1 MTNKNNAPAS
11 DPGGIDPDQT
21 NIHDASESGDSTPS
35 QDFNTSKPQSGHWKT
50 TDSAIDPPQAGSKS
64 PPDPRVSESKPLP
77 TTKPF
82 ENPVPEKL
90 GRFLIRKLLGRGG
103 FGEVYLAFDE
113 QLRREVAIKL
123 TFGSRVGPKAVKMF
137 LKEAQ
142 VLAEL
147 EHPNI
152 VPVYEIGTTE
162 RNDIFIVSK
171 LIDGM
176 DLATRIEKDRPSRE
190 LSLEIIAAVADA
202 LHYAHSK
209 GLVHRDVK
217 PANILLDKNDR
228 PYLGDF
234 GIALRETDQV
244 KEGEIF
250 GTPAYM
256 SPEQA
261 RGEGHRIDNR
271 SDIYSLGVVLYE
283 LLAGR
288 RPFKG
293 KTTQELLKQIQIG
306 EVRTPR
312 IFDATITSELERVCL
327 KALSRRPSDRFTI
340 AKDFADEIRWLVQN
354 QLSQGPSDTLRTPAV
369 DTKTDRVASDSGAK
383 QTSREDPAVAELDS
397 ANRTGPVVVPKGLR
411 SFDAGDADFFLELLP
426 GPFDRDGLPESIRFW
441 KTRIEATDIDK
452 TFRVGLVYGPS
463 GCGKSSL
470 MKAGL
475 LPMLSTRIE
484 RVYVEATPDDT
495 PARLLKELQKRIPD
509 LSATNL
515 ADALSMI
522 RRRKLVPSG
531 GKLLLVID
539 QFEQWLYAHDEYS
552 GQDLTNALLQC
563 DGETIQAIVMVRE
576 DFWVSVSRF
585 LRELDTPILERENSA
600 MVDLFDLNHAKK
612 VLSMFG
618 RAYEKLPEER
628 SQWSEPQ
635 KAFLT
640 QASEGLSENRKVISV
655 RLALFSEMMKSREWT
670 PASIEDVG
678 GMSGVGVT
686 FLEETFGQK
695 HAPIQYRQHQEAV
708 RGLLSALLPASG
720 TDIKGSMQS
729 VDSLKKAA
737 GYEDKPREFEEL
749 MEILDKNLR
758 LITPVDDSSGSETG
772 TTRSYQ
778 LAHDY
783 MVPSLREWLTQKQG
797 ETKKGRAELKLAERA
812 TTWAS
817 NPENRQLPTLWEWL
831 QIRRWTEKTKW
842 NKTESKVMGKATRFH
857 GTRLALLSSAFAL
870 LIASAM
876 GAKSWIDRR
885 ETEREQDAQV
895 AVLQSADVQ
904 RLPDELKKVSL
915 LRPGIDAKLEK
926 ATEATSED
934 SEERLKL
941 NVALVGS
948 SPKARKYIAD
958 RLPSA
963 QAAQVPIL
971 VSSLQPYADQQLKDK
986 YWSIAEERNAKS
998 LLPVASALASWDPTS
1013 ERWAGVSSTL
1023 VDQLV
1028 KENPLRVATWIETLR
1043 PAKDQLLIRLQNIVL
1058 NRGVSASSTE
1068 KGLALDMLE
1077 SYAEVVETLHELIVG
1092 GDPKVFATFFA
1103 KYQAFNKQALE
1114 KLQQE
1119 LIVKVPEFAPDNE
1132 TDPKRLAAIE
1142 RQANAA
1148 VALLR
1153 LEDPKPVYDF
1163 LTVDRDP
1170 EALSQFI
1177 YRIRGRQVSPSL
1189 LIKSFNELHAQ
1200 SVPDDSTKRQQH
1212 YYRLYGM
1219 ILGLGEYPLDQ
1230 LPSAERDGLLK
1241 TLATM
1246 YAEHPSRTIHS
1257 AVGWLLRRWGQDE
1270 SVRSVEEKE
1279 LAYDAT
1285 GAREWYVIQVDPRK
1299 DENSQ
1304 PEKPS
1309 EQEKTSIDLTAPIY
1323 FTMLVYPGG
1332 EFEMGDPGKQE
1343 TKNVP
1348 GPIAVSDREVTWRQF
1363 SAVDDDTHRKSWEKQ
1378 IQQQLGE
1385 RDLHPDEPVFGVNW
1399 FETVNYCGWLTEC
1412 KMPGEKNQCYVKK
1425 DLSGSDRKDKGW
1437 LSFRS
1442 NTDGAWEW
1450 PMNPNRGGFRLLTEA
1465 EWEYVARGGMETRY
1479 SFGSSESLLAEY
1491 GWFTDNSE
1499 EWSHR
1504 TRELRPS
1511 VAGVFDIHGNLWE
1524 WVDDWNTEGSGRVR
1538 RGGGWGI
1545 DAAHCVSA
1553 DRFGDAPGARSINLG
1568 FRVAL
1573 SPSGIPQSPEADK

>member
-1 MTNKNNAPAS
+1 MKQV
-11 DPGGIDPDQT
+11 QT
-21 NIHDASESGDSTPS
+21 
-35 QDFNTSKPQSGHWKT
+35 
-50 TDSAIDPPQAGSKS
+50 
-64 PPDPRVSESKPLP
+64 
-77 TTKPF
+77 
-82 ENPVPEKL
+82 
-90 GRFLIRKLLGRGG
+90 
-103 FGEVYLAFDE
+103 
-113 QLRREVAIKL
+113 
-123 TFGSRVGPKAVKMF
+123 
-137 LKEAQ
+137 
-142 VLAEL
+142 
-147 EHPNI
+147 
-152 VPVYEIGTTE
+152 
-162 RNDIFIVSK
+162 
-171 LIDGM
+171 
-176 DLATRIEKDRPSRE
+176 
-190 LSLEIIAAVADA
+190 
-202 LHYAHSK
+202 
-209 GLVHRDVK
+209 
-217 PANILLDKNDR
+217 
-228 PYLGDF
+228 
-234 GIALRETDQV
+234 
-244 KEGEIF
+244 
-250 GTPAYM
+250 
-256 SPEQA
+256 
-261 RGEGHRIDNR
+261 
-271 SDIYSLGVVLYE
+271 
-283 LLAGR
+283 
-288 RPFKG
+288 
-293 KTTQELLKQIQIG
+293 G

-312 IFDATITSELERVCL
+312 TFDATITRELERVCL
-327 KALSRRPSDRFTI
+327 KALARHPSDRFAI
-340 AKDFADEIRWLVQN
+340 AKDLSEEVRWLIQN
-354 QLSQGPSDTLRTPAV
+354 QLTSDNSNTLRTPAGAPNA
-369 DTKTDRVASDSGAK
+369 DRVGRDSGPHRTNSELPSAG
-383 QTSREDPAVAELDS
+383 ELDS
-397 ANRTGPVVVPKGLR
+397 ANRTGPLKVVPKGLR

-441 KTRIEATDIDK
+441 KSRIEATDIDK

-475 LPMLSTRIE
+475 LPRLSTRIE

-515 ADALSMI
+515 AEALSMI

-539 QFEQWLYAHDEYS
+539 QFEQWLYAQKSYANAE
-552 GQDLTNALLQC
+552 LTNALSQC

-576 DFWVSVSRF
+576 DFWISVSRF
-585 LRELDTPILERENSA
+585 LKELDIPIVERENSA
-600 MVDLFDLNHAKK
+600 MVDLFDLEHSKK
-612 VLSMFG
+612 VLAYFG
-618 RAYEKLPEER
+618 RAFERLPEDR
-628 SQWSEPQ
+628 SSWSEDQ
-635 KAFLT
+635 KAFLN
-640 QASEGLSENRKVISV
+640 QAVMGLSENDKVISV
-655 RLALFSEMMKSREWT
+655 RLALFAEMMKGKLWVPKT
-670 PASIEDVG
+670 IEDVG
-678 GMSGVGVT
+678 GISGVGVT

-783 MVPSLREWLTQKQG
+783 MVPSLREWLTQKQR

-812 TTWAS
+812 ATWGA
-817 NPENRQLPTLWEWL
+817 NPENKQLPTLLEWL
-831 QIRRWTEKTKW
+831 QIRRWTDKTKW
-842 NKTESKVMGKATRFH
+842 HKNESQVMAKANRFH
-857 GTRLALLSSAFAL
+857 RTRLALVSSAFAL

-885 ETEREQDAQV
+885 ETERAQDALV

-904 RLPDELKKVSL
+904 RLPDELKKVSR
-915 LRPGIDAKLEK
+915 LRPGIDLKLEK
-926 ATEATSED
+926 AIEATSGD
-934 SEERLKL
+934 NEERLKL
-941 NVALVGS
+941 NLALVGS
-948 SPKARKYIAD
+948 SPKALEFVAD
-958 RLPSA
+958 RLPGA
-963 QAAQVPIL
+963 EAAQVPVL
-971 VSSLQPYADQQLKDK
+971 VSSLQPYADQLKDK
-986 YWSIAEERNAKS
+986 YWAIVEENKANS
-998 LLPVASALASWDPTS
+998 LLPVASALALWDPTS
-1013 ERWAGVSSTL
+1013 DRWAGLSSTV

-1058 NRGVSASSTE
+1058 NRTGSASPAE
-1068 KGLALDMLE
+1068 KDLALGMLE
-1077 SYAEVVETLHELIVG
+1077 SYAEDFETLHELIVS

-1103 KYQAFNKQALE
+1103 KYKAFNKQALE

-1119 LIVKVPEFAPDNE
+1119 LFSKVPEFEPANE
-1132 TDPKRLAAIE
+1132 TNPERRAAIE

-1153 LEDPKPVYDF
+1153 LEDPKPVYEF

-1177 YRIRGRQVSPSL
+1177 YRIRGREVSSSL
-1189 LIKSFNELHAQ
+1189 LIKSFNELQAQ

-1219 ILGLGEYPLDQ
+1219 ILGLGEYRLDK

-1270 SVRSVEEKE
+1270 SVRAVEEKE

-1285 GAREWYVIQVDPRK
+1285 GAREWYVIQVEPPV
-1299 DENSQ
+1299 EFNSLLKG
-1304 PEKPS
+1304 PIK
-1309 EQEKTSIDLTAPIY
+1309 QEEGSIDLMAPIY

-1332 EFEMGDPGKQE
+1332 EFEMGDPGKQQR
-1343 TKNVP
+1343 KSVP
-1348 GPIAVSDREVTWRQF
+1348 GPFAVSDREVTWRQF
-1363 SAVDDDTHRKSWEKQ
+1363 SAVDDDTHRKLWEKQ
-1378 IQQQLGE
+1378 FQEQLGG
-1385 RDLHPDEPVFGVNW
+1385 RDLHPDEPAFGVSW
-1399 FETVNYCGWLTEC
+1399 FDVVNYCRWLTES
-1412 KMPGEKNQCYVKK
+1412 KMPGEKNQCYGKK

-1437 LSFRS
+1437 LRFPR
-1442 NTDGAWEW
+1442 NTEGVWEW
-1450 PMNPNRGGFRLLTEA
+1450 PMNPKLPGFRLLTEA

-1491 GWFTDNSE
+1491 GWFIDNSDKR
-1499 EWSHR
+1499 WHR

-1524 WVDDWNTEGSGRVR
+1524 WVDDWYTEGTFRVD
-1538 RGGGWGI
+1538 RGGSWGY
-1545 DAAHCVSA
+1545 DADSCTSA
-1553 DRFGDAPGARSINLG
+1553 SWLRVTPEDRTSGLG
-1568 FRVAL
+1568 FRLAL
-1573 SPSGIPQSPEADK
+1573 SSPSGIPQSPEADK